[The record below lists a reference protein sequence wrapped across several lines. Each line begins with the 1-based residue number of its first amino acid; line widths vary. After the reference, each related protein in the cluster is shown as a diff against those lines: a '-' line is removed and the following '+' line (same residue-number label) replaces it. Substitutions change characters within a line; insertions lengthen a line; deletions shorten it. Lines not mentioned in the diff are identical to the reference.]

1 MNRKAQAR
9 SGINAMTQARVD
21 ADLPTPLYHQIYVV
35 LLEKI
40 TSGAYGEGS
49 RVPSEHEIEGS
60 FGVSR
65 ITARKALDKL
75 AAEGLVVRRRGY
87 GTIVT
92 ARPPLSSVTGD
103 APGLMENLL
112 AMALETDVELLEF
125 SYVHA
130 RPLVAKALDI
140 QADGI
145 VQRAVRIRSKKGQAF
160 SYAITHI
167 PEDIGRKYGE
177 KDIKKHPML
186 TLIEGTGHKIS
197 HAKQSL
203 TASLA
208 DSTIGP
214 ALGVNVGSALLKV
227 TRIVYDAE
235 DRPVEHI
242 VVHYR
247 PDLYQLH
254 LNLSR
259 VAGDSSNQWAVSE

>member
-1 MNRKAQAR
+1 MKR
-9 SGINAMTQARVD
+9 SAITQAGVD
-21 ADLPTPLYHQIYVV
+21 IDLPTPLYHQIYVV
-35 LLEKI
+35 LLDKI
-40 TSGAYGEGS
+40 ASGVYIEGS
-49 RVPSEHEIEGS
+49 RVPSEHEIEES

-87 GTIVT
+87 GTVVI
-92 ARPPLSSVTGD
+92 ARPSLSSVTGD

-125 SYVHA
+125 AYVHA

-140 QADGI
+140 ESDGI
-145 VQRAVRIRSKKGQAF
+145 VQRAVRIRSKNGQAF

-167 PEDIGRKYGE
+167 PEVIGRKYSE
-177 KDIKKHPML
+177 NDIKKHPML
-186 TLIEGTGHKIS
+186 TLIERSGRKIS
-197 HAKQSL
+197 HASQSL
-203 TASLA
+203 TATLA

-214 ALGVNVGSALLKV
+214 ALGTQVGSALLKV
-227 TRIVYDAE
+227 TRIVYDTD

-242 VVHYR
+242 VVRYR
-247 PDLYQLH
+247 PDLYQLN

-259 VAGDSSNQWAVSE
+259 VKGDNTNEWAITQ

>member
-1 MNRKAQAR
+1 MNRNAR
-9 SGINAMTQARVD
+9 SRPGVNAVTQAGVD
-21 ADLPTPLYHQIYVV
+21 VELPTPLYHQIYVV
-35 LLEKI
+35 LLDKI
-40 TSGAYGEGS
+40 ASGTYSEGS
-49 RVPSEHEIEGS
+49 RVPSEHEIEES

-75 AAEGLVVRRRGY
+75 AAEGLVVRRRGH

-125 SYVHA
+125 SYVHT
-130 RPLVAKALDI
+130 RPLVGEALGI
-140 QADGI
+140 HPDGI
-145 VQRAVRIRSKKGQAF
+145 VQRAVRVRRKKGQAF
-160 SYAITHI
+160 SYATTHI
-167 PEDIGRKYGE
+167 PEVIGRKFSE
-177 KDIKKHPML
+177 KDIKKNPML
-186 TLIEGTGHKIS
+186 TLIERTGHKIS

-203 TASLA
+203 TATLA

-227 TRIVYDAE
+227 TRIVYDAD

-247 PDLYQLH
+247 PDLYQLN

-259 VAGDSSNQWAVSE
+259 VAGDNVNEWAIAK

>member
-1 MNRKAQAR
+1 MNKNAR
-9 SGINAMTQARVD
+9 SRSNISAITQTGVD
-21 ADLPTPLYHQIYVV
+21 VDLPTPLYHQIYVV
-35 LLEKI
+35 LLDKI
-40 TSGAYGEGS
+40 ASGAYSEGS
-49 RVPSEHEIEGS
+49 RVPSEHEIEES

-75 AAEGLVVRRRGY
+75 AAEGLVIRRRGH

-112 AMALETDVELLEF
+112 AMALETNVELLEF

-130 RPLVAKALDI
+130 RPLVAEALNI
-140 QADGI
+140 ESDGI
-145 VQRAVRIRSKKGQAF
+145 VQRAVRIRRKKGRAF

-167 PEDIGRKYGE
+167 PEDIGRKYSE
-177 KDIKKHPML
+177 KNIKKHPML
-186 TLIEGTGHKIS
+186 TLIERAGHKIS

-203 TASLA
+203 TATLA

-214 ALGVNVGSALLKV
+214 ALGAHVGSALLKV
-227 TRIVYDAE
+227 TRIVYDTD

-247 PDLYQLH
+247 PDLYQLN

-259 VAGDSSNQWAVSE
+259 VKGDNVNEWAVAE